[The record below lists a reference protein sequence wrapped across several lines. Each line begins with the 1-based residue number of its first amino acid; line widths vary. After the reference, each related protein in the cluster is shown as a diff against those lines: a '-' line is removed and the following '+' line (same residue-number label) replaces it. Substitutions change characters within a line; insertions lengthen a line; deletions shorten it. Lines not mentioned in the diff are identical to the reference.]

1 MIYWLVDLAGQAG
14 KASFCVVATINCV
27 VTQEIWRITGGGPA
41 LLLPHPLSF
50 SLLENVLLKSKSK
63 FGNGISAFQVYL
75 WFQVY
80 VTRRDNWKTEFLM
93 TTRMEVDRKCSS
105 NPYFSILILRSGK
118 MDFFSPPMCETCMVE
133 VQVGQVQ
140 VFPETTSSRPKPND
154 GAHTPV
160 NSPVHVPL
168 CQGYRICIM

>member
-1 MIYWLVDLAGQAG
+1 MFRQPIFLNPNSQ
-14 KASFCVVATINCV
+14 
-27 VTQEIWRITGGGPA
+27 IWQDG
-41 LLLPHPLSF
+41 
-50 SLLENVLLKSKSK
+50 
-63 FGNGISAFQVYL
+63 
-75 WFQVY
+75 
-80 VTRRDNWKTEFLM
+80 FL
-93 TTRMEVDRKCSS
+93 R
-105 NPYFSILILRSGK
+105 
-118 MDFFSPPMCETCMVE
+118 FSPPMCETCMVE

>member
-1 MIYWLVDLAGQAG
+1 M
-14 KASFCVVATINCV
+14 
-27 VTQEIWRITGGGPA
+27 
-41 LLLPHPLSF
+41 LLPHPF

-105 NPYFSILILRSGK
+105 NPYFSILILRSDE
-118 MDFFSPPMCETCMVE
+118 MDFFDFLLLCVRHAWWRSRLAKCRYFPRQRAAGRNQMMGRTHQLTLLCMC
-133 VQVGQVQ
+133 
-140 VFPETTSSRPKPND
+140 
-154 GAHTPV
+154 
-160 NSPVHVPL
+160 L
-168 CQGYRICIM
+168 CARVTGYV